1 MIKWFWAYTRET
13 FPTLLTTTVSE
24 TLWMVYQILEEPN
37 MRLDT
42 GDSNRTILICM

>member
-1 MIKWFWAYTRET
+1 MVLGSLYKGD
-13 FPTLLTTTVSE
+13 FPNSLDNHRIRNLTDG
-24 TLWMVYQILEEPN
+24 LPDLEEPN